1 MQISKQISSKPSTV
15 SVNTAG
21 DTQQNKYDIV
31 ITNSSREGKTDRA
44 LSALVEE
51 WQQQAGQPA
60 NDRSP

>member
-1 MQISKQISSKPSTV
+1 MQNSKQISSKPGAISI
-15 SVNTAG
+15 NTAG
-21 DTQQNKYDIV
+21 DMQQNKYDTV
-31 ITNSSREGKTDRA
+31 ITNSSREGETDRA

>member
-1 MQISKQISSKPSTV
+1 MQNSNQISSKPSAL
-15 SVNTAG
+15 SINTAG
-21 DTQQNKYDIV
+21 NMQQNKYDTV
-31 ITNSSREGKTDRA
+31 ITNSFREGETDRA

>member
-1 MQISKQISSKPSTV
+1 MQNSNQISSKPSAL
-15 SVNTAG
+15 SINTAG
-21 DTQQNKYDIV
+21 NMQQNKYDTV